1 MAQPGD
7 GVGSEPWRGAIRS
20 ETRAALQEVLN
31 DIGVPVRGSVTHP
44 PSPSTSG
51 QPDARRISSGPTQ
64 HLRLPLPSN
73 AGHAEPASVWGR
85 AGTVGTVE
93 FTRGISEGGAEVM
106 LNDAAIAEAMRQW
119 HRHPRK
125 LRSRSTSP
133 LNKKYRRYKSKNSSR
148 GFPQVPTMPAEDK
161 LIRTSRRYM
170 QMANPLLIKE
180 LSSPGQSRLAAL
192 VESTEFSGF
201 IGAMILANAISIGL
215 QTQHEADTWSLAIP
229 PGFAVSEIVFA
240 LIFAVELTLRFAV
253 AGCDFFAGPER
264 YWNIFD
270 MTLILAQV
278 SEQVIFVGIIY
289 THGSLRG
296 LRYPELMPDSVVLR
310 ALRIFRL
317 LRILRILRM
326 MHISSELQAI
336 MTAIVKGM
344 RAFIWTLAFMFLVL
358 YAVGVFLTQCVTD
371 YKVALEN
378 DGSASHELQDYFG
391 TLPGTMLSLFQAI
404 TDGQEW
410 REMLKPLISEIS
422 PWMAVPFCMYISFMA
437 FALLN
442 ILTGIFV
449 DSALEN
455 AQEEKRRYLL
465 QEVGLLFRE
474 AEKEQITWPDF
485 QAQLRNPHM
494 QQLFAALDVDEE
506 DASELFHMLD
516 ASHDGFIQSDD
527 FLNGCLRLD
536 GPAKA
541 IDLAA
546 FIEESRKVNRTFLEH
561 AKFVSQ
567 TLCWLVHTTEAAQHH
582 SVSHTPKEPP
592 VSH

>member
-1 MAQPGD
+1 MEA
-7 GVGSEPWRGAIRS
+7 
-20 ETRAALQEVLN
+20 RAALQEVLT
-31 DIGVPVRGSVTHP
+31 DIGVPVTGSITHP
-44 PSPSTSG
+44 PSPSR
-51 QPDARRISSGPTQ
+51 QPDARRTPSAPSQHVRMSLPVNLHRADSISP
-64 HLRLPLPSN
+64 
-73 AGHAEPASVWGR
+73 WGR
-85 AGTVGTVE
+85 AATAHQ

-106 LNDAAIAEAMRQW
+106 LNDAAIAEALHEW

-133 LNKKYRRYKSKNSSR
+133 TNKKFRKFGQSSGGR
-148 GFPQVPTMPAEDK
+148 FKEFKAPSMPREDQ

-180 LSSPGQSRLAAL
+180 LTAPAASRLAAV
-192 VESTEFSGF
+192 VESPEFSGF
-201 IGAMILANAISIGL
+201 IGAMILANALSIGM
-215 QTQHEADTWSLAIP
+215 QTQHEAETWSLSIRPAFAISEMF
-229 PGFAVSEIVFA
+229 FAFV
-240 LIFAVELTLRFAV
+240 FAVELSLRFAV
-253 AGCDFFAGPER
+253 AGCEFLTGPER
-264 YWNIFD
+264 NWNLFD
-270 MTLILAQV
+270 TTLILAQV
-278 SEQVIFVGIIY
+278 MEQAIFTVVIY
-289 THGSLRG
+289 QHGTLKG
-296 LRYPELMPDSVVLR
+296 LKYSDLMPDSVVLR

-317 LRILRILRM
+317 LRILRVLRM

-336 MTAIVKGM
+336 MTAIVKGL
-344 RAFIWTLAFMFLVL
+344 RSFIWTLAFMFLVL

-371 YKVALEN
+371 YKVARKA
-378 DGSASHELQDYFG
+378 DGSASEKLQDYFG
-391 TLPGTMLSLFQAI
+391 SLPETMLALFQAI

-410 REMLKPLISEIS
+410 REMLEPLIWEIS
-422 PWMAVPFCMYISFMA
+422 PWMAVPFCMYIAFMA

-449 DSALEN
+449 DSALDN

-506 DASELFHMLD
+506 DAAELFHMLD

-561 AKFVSQ
+561 AGFVSQ
-567 TLCWLVHTTEAAQHH
+567 TLGWLVHATEANAQHH
-582 SVSHTPKEPP
+582 SALQTPKE
-592 VSH
+592 